1 MVDMLDRC
9 DSNISGLRDQ
19 HKVGA
24 RDDFIRFEF
33 SSNRKR
39 MSTIISNATGQGDYD
54 KRLLCKGAS
63 ELVLA
68 ECSHYIASDGS
79 RQQLTDSKEK
89 QIKDII
95 VNYASKA
102 LRTIGFAYRDI
113 GRTDF
118 GGVKHDSPSHDTT
131 GIKDAEKKQ
140 SSDDGLTLIA
150 VLGIY
155 DIIRSEVPDAVLTC
169 QGAGVTVRMITGDN
183 LITAKAIAEKC
194 KIITEAEKADPD
206 ICIEGPKFFD
216 AMEGLTCLNCK

>member
-1 MVDMLDRC
+1 MVDMLERC
-9 DSNISGLRDQ
+9 DSNISGIRDQ
-19 HKVGA
+19 YKVGA

-54 KRLLCKGAS
+54 KR

-102 LRTIGFAYRDI
+102 LRTIGVAYRDI

-118 GGVKHDSPSHDTT
+118 GEVKHDSPSHDTT
-131 GIKDAEKKQ
+131 GLKDAEKKQ

-206 ICIEGPKFFD
+206 ICIEGPEFFK
-216 AMEGLTCLNCK
+216 AMEGLTCLTCK